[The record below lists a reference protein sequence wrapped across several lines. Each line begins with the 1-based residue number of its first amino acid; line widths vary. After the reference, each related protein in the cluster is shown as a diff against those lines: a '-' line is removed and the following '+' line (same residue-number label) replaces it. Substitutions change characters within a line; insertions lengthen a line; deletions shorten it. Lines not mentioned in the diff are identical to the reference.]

1 MLRKEA
7 RVKIPQESF
16 LDPLLVDIC
25 NPDNR
30 YVRLANIIDWN
41 KAIAYIVPCFQ
52 EGHKPGRPSL
62 DPRLVVSILMLQAM
76 NKLSDEEVLETWSEN
91 AAWQYFSGRI
101 HFVMERPFD
110 SSSLTHWRKRLG
122 PEVLKRLLAMTVQ
135 TALDTKALT
144 KKDLETVVVD
154 TTAQRQNIKRPGA
167 AGLMADAYGVLQ
179 AYAKRFDIP
188 LRRNLQKNMLQN
200 EADYADLINR
210 KKTKEANVLLEESR
224 AMLSEII
231 ADIARSPFANL
242 PDVARDLEN
251 ARKVQTQARW
261 STNKLYS
268 FYQPHTA
275 AIVKNGTCV
284 FGSKASLVTSARNPF
299 ILAIHVY
306 TDNRYDGHTLDD
318 ALHLTAQTTGVVPK
332 VAACDLGYRGAEITL
347 PTKVHCFNRKRP
359 APDELIPLKRR
370 RPSIEPIIGHLK
382 SDHCLGLNRLSGEQ
396 GCTINALFAAIGFNL
411 RKPQRHLAR
420 FLLFIF
426 THLPTSFSR
435 NFSFSSSHPLSSY
448 A

>member
-16 LDPLLVDIC
+16 LDPLLADIC

-30 YVRLANIIDWN
+30 YVRLANIIDWD
-41 KAIAYIVPCFQ
+41 KAIAHVVPCFQ
-52 EGHKPGRPSL
+52 EGRKPGRPSL
-62 DPRLVVSILMLQAM
+62 EPRLVVSILMLQAM

-122 PEVLKRLLAMTVQ
+122 EDTLKLLLGMTVE
-135 TALDTKALT
+135 TAVDTKALS

-154 TTAQRQNIKRPGA
+154 TTAQRQNIKRPGT

-179 AYAKRFDIP
+179 AHAKRLGIP
-188 LRRNLQKNMLQN
+188 LRRNLLQKMKQN
-200 EADYADLINR
+200 EADYADFINR
-210 KKTKEANVLLEESR
+210 KKTNEADILLKEARMLLGELIE
-224 AMLSEII
+224 
-231 ADIARSPFANL
+231 DIEWSPLANL
-242 PDVARDLEN
+242 PDVAQDLEK
-251 ARKVQTQARW
+251 ARKIQTQTRK
-261 STNKLYS
+261 SKDKLYS
-268 FYQPHTA
+268 FYEPHTA

-284 FGSKASLVTSARNPF
+284 FGSKASFVTTARNPF
-299 ILAIHVY
+299 VIAVKVY
-306 TDNRYDGHTLDD
+306 TDNRYDGHTLDE
-318 ALHLTAQTTGVVPK
+318 ALHAAAEITGVIPK

-347 PTKVHCFNRKRP
+347 QTQIHCFNRKRP
-359 APDELIPLKRR
+359 VADELLPLKRR

-382 SDHCLGLNRLSGEQ
+382 SDHSLGLNRLSGKQ
-396 GCTINALFAAIGFNL
+396 GCTINALLAAIGFNL
-411 RKPQRHLAR
+411 RKLQRHLVR
-420 FLLFIF
+420 FLRLIF
-426 THLPTSFSR
+426 AQLSTSFP
-435 NFSFSSSHPLSSY
+435 SSSFVLYTRPIHSC